1 MIALGIAAVLA
12 FSAAPQ
18 LSNPESI
25 LLTPAEQARANE
37 LARHLRC
44 ATCQGMSIL
53 DSPSSMAR
61 SQLTL
66 VKQMVLEGK
75 SDQEIRDFFEA
86 RYGEWALLEPR
97 AEGSTWFVWLGPGL
111 AFLVGLGIVFRMLA
125 RPGEVKPAPT

>member
-1 MIALGIAAVLA
+1 MIALGLAAVLTL
-12 FSAAPQ
+12 SAAPQ

-25 LLTPAEQARANE
+25 VLTPAETARANE
-37 LARHLRC
+37 IARHLRC
-44 ATCQGMSIL
+44 ATCQGMSVL

-86 RYGEWALLEPR
+86 RYGEWALLEPKVS
-97 AEGSTWFVWLGPGL
+97 GSTWLVWLGPGI
-111 AFLVGLGIVFRMLA
+111 AFLVGLFIVFRMLA
-125 RPGEVKPAPT
+125 RPGEVKPAST